1 MAISTDTIWDAKG
14 DLAVATGADAASRL
28 AVTTTAGNILLPD
41 STTSTGIA
49 WNTPWY
55 RAAAPTGALA
65 ESFPRAFHKGDHGAF
80 TSGTLR
86 LQAIYLPKDLTI
98 TSISFVSGLTA
109 LASGS
114 NQWFALYNSA
124 LDLLMQTDDDTS
136 IAWAAGTVK
145 TLNLTSTYT
154 TTSAGLYY
162 IGILI
167 VASTMPTIMR
177 LSSTNSNLNNLD
189 PKLNGNSTTGL
200 TGAAPD
206 PAAAISS
213 ATTSFHYCY
222 VS

>member
-28 AVTTTAGNILLPD
+28 AVTTTAGQVLVKD
-41 STTSTGIA
+41 SATSTGVA
-49 WNTPWY
+49 WASPWEG
-55 RAAAPTGALA
+55 ALAPTGALA
-65 ESFPRAFHKGDHGAF
+65 ETYPRWMG
-80 TSGTLR
+80 SGNSVTLSSGR
-86 LQAIYLPKDLTI
+86 LMLQAIYLPQNITL
-98 TSISFVSGLTA
+98 TSISIRSGATA